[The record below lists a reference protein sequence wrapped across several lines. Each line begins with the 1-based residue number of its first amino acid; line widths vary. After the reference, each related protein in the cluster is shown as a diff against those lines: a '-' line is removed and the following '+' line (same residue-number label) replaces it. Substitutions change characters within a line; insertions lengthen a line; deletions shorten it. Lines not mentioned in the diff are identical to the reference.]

1 TRRTDMSTS
10 TALRPHD
17 VPNPATGTSA
27 RPGPLGRLAGVTFR
41 HRGRTVLAWF
51 GALALAVLL
60 STLLGG
66 QFRADYSAPGSD
78 SQQAQQLLTDR
89 FPAQSG
95 DSLDVVVHSD
105 TAVTSPATRAAVGA
119 ALARISGAQ
128 HVAGVDN

>member
-78 SQQAQQLLTDR
+78 SQQAQQLLADK

-95 DSLDVVVHSD
+95 DTVDLVVHSD
-105 TAVTSPATRAAVGA
+105 APVTSSAVKAAVTA
-119 ALARISGAQ
+119 ALAQISAAP
-128 HVAGVDN
+128 HVAGV